1 MKTDALRGEILDVN
15 GVPFAEN
22 ATGYNL
28 VFDRFSLDED
38 KENEIII
45 DLFKVL
51 KEKNAP
57 WVDNL
62 PIVLG
67 KDGNYQFVEGKD
79 KEIKELKGKSRLNL
93 NNYATANDCMN
104 KLCKEYNCEN
114 YEPALRRDLASV
126 KYGMLASGFYNS
138 FNTSYVFA
146 EDISPELVSIICERY
161 QDLKGMRIALSSK
174 RKISN
179 ADIAPHIVGVS
190 GKMSE
195 EQFETFKDKGYT
207 IEDIVGKS
215 GIELAMEE
223 YLRGE
228 CGEKKIELSRDG
240 TVKDVLQSKNA
251 NPGKTVFLT
260 LDSRIQNVAN
270 KSLEKYVNA
279 AKANASDCKAG
290 AAVLLDVRD
299 FSVIAASTYPNYDL
313 DRYLND
319 RSYNNAIS
327 KDKTIPLFN
336 RALNGSFP
344 PGSTFK
350 PLVSIGAFEEKV
362 AKPSDRI
369 TCSGTYYYPGSDFS
383 TKCMGVHGSADFKY
397 ALAKSCNVYFSEL
410 GRRLGINNMNLYC
423 KKFGL
428 GVKTGIEIPETAG
441 VIAGPDHSRA
451 LGMVW
456 SNKVT
461 IKAAIGQSD
470 NLFSPIQLATYTAVI
485 ANNGTRYRTHL
496 VDRITDYNRQNIVKE
511 NAKDKPELVESSGV
525 SQETFNIVKEGMRQV
540 VTSGTATMFSSYGV
554 NVAAK
559 TGTAQNSGSD
569 HTLFICFAPYENP
582 RVALAV
588 VIANGVTG
596 IASKGV
602 AMDILN
608 AYFYP
613 DK

>member
-228 CGEKKIELSRDG
+228 CGEKK
-240 TVKDVLQSKNA
+240 
-251 NPGKTVFLT
+251 
-260 LDSRIQNVAN
+260 
-270 KSLEKYVNA
+270 
-279 AKANASDCKAG
+279 
-290 AAVLLDVRD
+290 
-299 FSVIAASTYPNYDL
+299 
-313 DRYLND
+313 
-319 RSYNNAIS
+319 
-327 KDKTIPLFN
+327 
-336 RALNGSFP
+336 
-344 PGSTFK
+344 
-350 PLVSIGAFEEKV
+350 
-362 AKPSDRI
+362 
-369 TCSGTYYYPGSDFS
+369 
-383 TKCMGVHGSADFKY
+383 
-397 ALAKSCNVYFSEL
+397 
-410 GRRLGINNMNLYC
+410 
-423 KKFGL
+423 
-428 GVKTGIEIPETAG
+428 
-441 VIAGPDHSRA
+441 
-451 LGMVW
+451 
-456 SNKVT
+456 
-461 IKAAIGQSD
+461 
-470 NLFSPIQLATYTAVI
+470 
-485 ANNGTRYRTHL
+485 
-496 VDRITDYNRQNIVKE
+496 
-511 NAKDKPELVESSGV
+511 
-525 SQETFNIVKEGMRQV
+525 
-540 VTSGTATMFSSYGV
+540 
-554 NVAAK
+554 
-559 TGTAQNSGSD
+559 
-569 HTLFICFAPYENP
+569 
-582 RVALAV
+582 
-588 VIANGVTG
+588 
-596 IASKGV
+596 
-602 AMDILN
+602 
-608 AYFYP
+608 
-613 DK
+613 